1 MRLVIKVSIS
11 SYYHPTQT
19 VIGAARVPLMETTR
33 NILIAILTIIIVI
46 TAIPLFGYVNG
57 RHTAFTCTGEA
68 YTVHPG
74 DTIYGIVVAH
84 CEGNLE
90 NAIYQTVQLNGGAL
104 IHPGQ
109 IITLPRG

>member
-1 MRLVIKVSIS
+1 
-11 SYYHPTQT
+11 
-19 VIGAARVPLMETTR
+19 METTR
-33 NILIAILTIIIVI
+33 NILIAILAIIIVI

-57 RHTAFTCTGEA
+57 RHAAFTCAGDT

-74 DTIYGIVVAH
+74 DTIYGIVSAH

-90 NAIYQTVQLNGGAL
+90 NAIYQTVRLNGGAL

-109 IITLPRG
+109 TIILPTG

>member
-1 MRLVIKVSIS
+1 M
-11 SYYHPTQT
+11 T
-19 VIGAARVPLMETTR
+19 LMETTR
-33 NILIAILTIIIVI
+33 NILIAILAIIIVI

-57 RHTAFTCTGEA
+57 RHSEFTCTGETH
-68 YTVHPG
+68 TVHPG
-74 DTIYGIVVAH
+74 ETIYGIVVAH

-109 IITLPRG
+109 IITLP